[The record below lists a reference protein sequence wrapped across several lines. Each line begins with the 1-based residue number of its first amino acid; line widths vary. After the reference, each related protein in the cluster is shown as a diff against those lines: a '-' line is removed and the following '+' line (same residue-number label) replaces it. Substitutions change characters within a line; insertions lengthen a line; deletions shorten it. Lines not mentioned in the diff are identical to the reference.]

1 MCPLQSKSFAVQ
13 FLILLSSFSL
23 NFVLFSRSSENHQKY
38 RQMNFIEELRWRGML
53 HDHTPEV
60 ETHLNEQ
67 PRIGYI
73 GFDPTAPSLTIG
85 NYVQVMLLKLFQ
97 LAGHQPI
104 VLMGGATGRVGD
116 PSGKD
121 KERQLK
127 SYEELDHNLAFQQQ
141 QFSKFLDF
149 EGENP
154 TLIVNNYDFYKEMN
168 VLDFLRNVGK
178 TLTINYMMSK
188 ESVKKRIET
197 GISFTEFSYQLL
209 QGYDF
214 QCLLKEKACTLQMGG
229 SDQWGNITSGTEFIR
244 RNLGEKAYAVTT
256 PLLTKA
262 DGSKFG
268 KSEQGNIWLDPNMTS
283 PYRFYQF
290 WINADDRDLP
300 KFTRYFTLKSREEV
314 EALEAENVEN
324 PQALKRLLAEE
335 LTVRVHS
342 KADYESVLKVTQL
355 LFNKKA
361 SKEQLLALSASD
373 LKTVSEEIPSF
384 PINKDLIINGINI
397 IDLLAEQTQIVASKG
412 DARRAIKGN
421 AIAVNKE
428 KVSQH
433 EMVINSAHLLNGQ
446 YIMIENGKKNKYMLV
461 IK

>member
-1 MCPLQSKSFAVQ
+1 MK
-13 FLILLSSFSL
+13 
-23 NFVLFSRSSENHQKY
+23 
-38 RQMNFIEELRWRGML
+38 NFIEELRWRGML
-53 HDHTPEV
+53 HDTMPGV
-60 ETHLNEQ
+60 EEHLNEKM
-67 PRIGYI
+67 RIAYI

-85 NYVQVMLLKLFQ
+85 NYVQVMILKFFQ

-127 SYEELDHNLAFQQQ
+127 STEELDSNLSFQAA
-141 QFSKFLDF
+141 QFKKFLDF
-149 EGENP
+149 EGVENKA
-154 TLIVNNYDFYKEMN
+154 LMLNNIDFYKDMN
-168 VLDFLRNVGK
+168 ILDFLRDVGK
-178 TLTINYMMSK
+178 TLTVNYMSSK
-188 ESVKKRIET
+188 ESVKKRIDT

-214 QCLLKEKACTLQMGG
+214 QCLFQKRGCTLQMVG

-244 RNLGEKAYAVTT
+244 RNLSEKAYAVTT

-268 KSEQGNIWLDPNMTS
+268 KSEEGNIWLDPNLTS

-300 KFTRYFTLKSREEV
+300 KFIRYFSLKSREEI
-314 EALEAENVEN
+314 EALESELAEN
-324 PQALKRLLAEE
+324 PQELKRILAEE

-342 KADYESVLKVTQL
+342 QEDYESVLKVTQL

-361 SKEQLLALSASD
+361 SKDQLL
-373 LKTVSEEIPSF
+373 P
-384 PINKDLIINGINI
+384 NI
-397 IDLLAEQTQIVASKG
+397 
-412 DARRAIKGN
+412 
-421 AIAVNKE
+421 
-428 KVSQH
+428 
-433 EMVINSAHLLNGQ
+433 
-446 YIMIENGKKNKYMLV
+446 YP
-461 IK
+461 